1 MANTQNYN
9 ERRFVDKRLAAV
21 VNGTAAANQHS
32 DTFSTNTNDVAS
44 MRARL
49 TAISAAT
56 YPAATLDKM
65 TTNDML
71 YAIRL
76 NDEAASI

>member
-1 MANTQNYN
+1 MADAQT
-9 ERRFVDKRLAAV
+9 EDRLGIVDKRFTFASNANPYSATILGGNAKDIAA
-21 VNGTAAANQHS
+21 
-32 DTFSTNTNDVAS
+32 

-65 TTNDML
+65 TWNDML
-71 YAIRL
+71 YAIRI
-76 NDEAASI
+76 NDEAAGLNW

>member
-1 MANTQNYN
+1 MAQSTIKNVTGI
-9 ERRFVDKRLAAV
+9 VDKRDIQGQL
-21 VNGTAAANQHS
+21 GLSTAAA
-32 DTFSTNTNDVAS
+32 FLTNTSDVTSA
-44 MRARL
+44 RARL

-65 TTNDML
+65 TLNDML

-76 NDEAASI
+76 NDEAASV